1 MNGIRLGQTVM
12 LSGCYQC
19 NAKLKVRGQFLHCV
33 DQRFST
39 PVLAPPRSAHFA
51 CLCCLNTPDSDHQL
65 IRRKFHEWTV
75 FRLTCSLHSVH
86 CSLLPK
92 HEKSVDV
99 YFTSELIYSLIYSR
113 ICATQCTQCIY
124 TSVNKSNLN
133 SCLAHFNAL
142 WMEHIRSLRTGMMV
156 EYPVKSTSQGT
167 YGRIEQ
173 RSEVK
178 RETYKMCRAGGR
190 EDWSW
195 KPLV

>member
-1 MNGIRLGQTVM
+1 M
-12 LSGCYQC
+12 
-19 NAKLKVRGQFLHCV
+19 
-33 DQRFST
+33 QRFST
-39 PVLAPPRSAHFA
+39 PVLAPPRSAHLA

-99 YFTSELIYSLIYSR
+99 YFTSELIYSR
-113 ICATQCTQCIY
+113 I
-124 TSVNKSNLN
+124 NKSNLN
-133 SCLAHFNAL
+133 SRLAHFNAL
-142 WMEHIRSLRTGMMV
+142 WMEHIRSLRTGMMA

-195 KPLV
+195 KPLA